1 MTDRQTLIAHA
12 DLTDT
17 ARALLTMVVERGR
30 IAVSI
35 IDRMRTL
42 PRERAR
48 RFHAVADMLGG
59 WQLVTTGETRVE
71 ALKSLAKLIK
81 DNGLAEVEA

>member
-1 MTDRQTLIAHA
+1 MT
-12 DLTDT
+12 T
-17 ARALLTMVVERGR
+17 AEALAIIDGIDDR

>member
-1 MTDRQTLIAHA
+1 MT
-12 DLTDT
+12 T
-17 ARALLTMVVERGR
+17 AEALAIIDGIDDR

-35 IDRMRTL
+35 IDRMRTM

-48 RFHAVADMLGG
+48 RFQAVADMLGG

>member
-1 MTDRQTLIAHA
+1 MT
-12 DLTDT
+12 T
-17 ARALLTMVVERGR
+17 AEALAIIDGIDDR

-48 RFHAVADMLGG
+48 RFQAVADMLGG

>member
-1 MTDRQTLIAHA
+1 MT
-12 DLTDT
+12 T
-17 ARALLTMVVERGR
+17 AEALAIIDGIDDR

-48 RFHAVADMLGG
+48 RFQAVADMLGG
-59 WQLVTTGETRVE
+59 WQLVTTGETRGE
-71 ALKSLAKLIK
+71 ALQSLAKLIK

>member
-1 MTDRQTLIAHA
+1 MT
-12 DLTDT
+12 T
-17 ARALLTMVVERGR
+17 AEALAIIDGIDDR

-48 RFHAVADMLGG
+48 RFRAVADMLGG